1 MYHNLK
7 EYFVLQV
14 FQEHNIDGSSL
25 PLLTEDH
32 LTLRLGMKLGPALK
46 LKSILAK
53 KLGPLVQMETCAQCS
68 HCSNSGKKNAKVESD
83 TKVKTEDNAQEV
95 PEDKKIQRKSSG
107 GSGW

>member
-1 MYHNLK
+1 M
-7 EYFVLQV
+7 QV
-14 FQEHNIDGSSL
+14 FQEHNINGSSL

-53 KLGPLVQMETCAQCS
+53 KLGPLAQTETCAQCS

-83 TKVKTEDNAQEV
+83 TKVKTEDNVQEV

-107 GSGW
+107 ASG